1 MYARRF
7 RIFSLITL
15 LLLWASPTALADS
28 ADPVSSAVEVQ
39 QPTST
44 ASASQLVKPKPPIH
58 QPSSVAAPVPAPVR
72 KKSPVQRI
80 DRSQR
85 PSEHLVRK
93 GDWLSKIA
101 VRYGMSVQEVM
112 DLNGLVDDS
121 IDIGDTLILRARA
134 AKPVE
139 EPPVE
144 PPVASRMPKA
154 DVLSE
159 PAQSNAAKAAQ
170 DVEALPSVPA
180 AEGSG
185 DDVGLTAAQL
195 VGGLDVPGDERPQA
209 VAEADVSIPTPM
221 TSSVNPLSRARL
233 ALAVALLVLGLLT
246 IHPRSRSMLLDR
258 IPGLNLRPS
267 GGRAPLAVIEL
278 QATRRVGSNQQ
289 VIMLEVSGAR
299 LLVGVS
305 DGRMDVLHR
314 WDDRRQEQSASVM
327 TSTSTVTSAP
337 NADNPVSNIPDIAP
351 TVRQSVVRA
360 DQQSS
365 GPALPPSAEDLVGT
379 WRDDVNLDSGDDK
392 NTGENLPWWMEGATS
407 FERAVLSEDDVESIR
422 EDAPQADSS
431 AERERVQE
439 SILATLRERRNAE
452 KSTVQTS
459 ERGMHERSANSH
471 GGFRAAARLGRK
483 PRLGNNNQASSAAPN
498 RHHAE
503 GAAGGRTG
511 QRRSRG
517 GGSMSFKL

>member
-1 MYARRF
+1 
-7 RIFSLITL
+7 
-15 LLLWASPTALADS
+15 
-28 ADPVSSAVEVQ
+28 
-39 QPTST
+39 
-44 ASASQLVKPKPPIH
+44 
-58 QPSSVAAPVPAPVR
+58 
-72 KKSPVQRI
+72 
-80 DRSQR
+80 
-85 PSEHLVRK
+85 
-93 GDWLSKIA
+93 
-101 VRYGMSVQEVM
+101 
-112 DLNGLVDDS
+112 
-121 IDIGDTLILRARA
+121 
-134 AKPVE
+134 
-139 EPPVE
+139 
-144 PPVASRMPKA
+144 
-154 DVLSE
+154 
-159 PAQSNAAKAAQ
+159 
-170 DVEALPSVPA
+170 
-180 AEGSG
+180 
-185 DDVGLTAAQL
+185 
-195 VGGLDVPGDERPQA
+195 
-209 VAEADVSIPTPM
+209 
-221 TSSVNPLSRARL
+221 
-233 ALAVALLVLGLLT
+233 
-246 IHPRSRSMLLDR
+246 
-258 IPGLNLRPS
+258 
-267 GGRAPLAVIEL
+267 
-278 QATRRVGSNQQ
+278 
-289 VIMLEVSGAR
+289 
-299 LLVGVS
+299 
-305 DGRMDVLHR
+305 MDVLHR